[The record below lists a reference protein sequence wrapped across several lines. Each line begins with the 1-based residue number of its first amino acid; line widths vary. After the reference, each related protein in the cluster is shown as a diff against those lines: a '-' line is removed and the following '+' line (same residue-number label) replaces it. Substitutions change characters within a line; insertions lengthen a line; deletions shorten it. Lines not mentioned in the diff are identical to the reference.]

1 MFHATGILFGCFRVN
16 PCAYE
21 PLCKKLMALIDLF
34 RDLSAY
40 IRQEK
45 EPARVYCQET
55 AVSQDTH
62 RMADAGLG
70 IAHVS
75 GKINGADHAMPLLE
89 HQHCFQIILA
99 GCV

>member
-1 MFHATGILFGCFRVN
+1 LFKRFLTDAVFHATGILFGCFRVN

-34 RDLSAY
+34 RDFSAY

-45 EPARVYCQET
+45 EPARVYCQK
-55 AVSQDTH
+55 SSIPKDPY

-70 IAHVS
+70 ISHVP
-75 GKINGADHAMPLLE
+75 GEINGADHTMLLLK
-89 HQHCFQIILA
+89 H
-99 GCV
+99 